1 MHNNVRRKS
10 GKFGKDTVCKT
21 ITRLGLCSITRQVK
35 QLPTNYNSSTDREK
49 KLSHQADN
57 DDATIRMAARW
68 TDERQKQVERQ
79 RDKERDQK
87 SRHISRRNRETRIT
101 QASNGLSELIL
112 TITHSLSHTYTHTH
126 TSLPLP
132 CSNRCWQ
139 TERFPPSLPL

>member
-1 MHNNVRRKS
+1 M
-10 GKFGKDTVCKT
+10 CKT
-21 ITRLGLCSITRQVK
+21 ITQLGLCSITRQVK
-35 QLPTNYNSSTDREK
+35 QLPTNSTTTHQLTEE

-68 TDERQKQVERQ
+68 TDERQRQVERQ
-79 RDKERDQK
+79 RAKERDQK

-126 TSLPLP
+126 TSLSLP